1 MGNVIYHTVDC
12 SGSYEDTQMQSVQ
25 VCVQVGQQSK
35 ATRGHRS
42 RQTAAL
48 QLFDL
53 SKDVPAKSASK
64 ETHYVSSQCN
74 RRRQP
79 HSRSQFKGWK
89 SGKSQYNFSV
99 HCVCLNVGRKCS
111 MLLGFQTFGCQYCGA
126 DFSDRHSHQQ
136 HIKLHVLGEFYLS
149 SCCTKSTSC
158 RPVQTPHCC
167 FHRSTALI
175 NHVTCC

>member
-1 MGNVIYHTVDC
+1 MSFITQSTVLVVMKIHRC
-12 SGSYEDTQMQSVQ
+12 SQCKYA
-25 VCVQVGQQSK
+25 C
-35 ATRGHRS
+35 
-42 RQTAAL
+42 
-48 QLFDL
+48 
-53 SKDVPAKSASK
+53 KSASNLK
-64 ETHYVSSQCN
+64 RHEDTVHAKL
-74 RRRQP
+74 RRFSCAICPKTFQQKVHLKKHIMCR
-79 HSRSQFKGWK
+79 HSAIDAASPTAVHNSKV
-89 SGKSQYNFSV
+89 GKAESRKIIFSV

-136 HIKLHVLGEFYLS
+136 HIKLHVLGEFYLG

-175 NHVTCC
+175 DHVTCC